1 MEVEEMSKEMI
12 FSLPQLQDLFH
23 LTSKLNLIDI
33 IHTVYGGNPSD
44 YEKLWEKV
52 KESDKSRETIGEL
65 LCDSLAE
72 AIALKNDPE
81 TRDFIEAHKESVSF
95 GLIKVEDVKVLRP
108 SPDKVFRRKW
118 VHGVDSLIPISNAMN
133 IVLTYNLRVRPSFK
147 ELETLLK

>member
-23 LTSKLNLIDI
+23 LTSKLNLNDI

-81 TRDFIEAHKESVSF
+81 TRDFIETHKESLALGF
-95 GLIKVEDVKVLRP
+95 IKIKDVKAARA